1 MRGGRRYPAGRVRLT
16 ADVDGIETDGSGL
29 DQNLVFTWFWNRSV
43 LENDIFP
50 LGRQLE
56 ILAFQLAGVGV
67 ANLLDE
73 GLGRSWDVSR
83 RG

>member
-1 MRGGRRYPAGRVRLT
+1 MRRDREYPMERVRLT

-29 DQNLVFTWFWNRSV
+29 DQNLVFAWFWNRSV

-56 ILAFQLAGVGV
+56 TSASQ
-67 ANLLDE
+67 
-73 GLGRSWDVSR
+73 
-83 RG
+83 